1 MSKDFTLVQKSA
13 LSLIQNDL
21 RFLYT
26 ILRRINPNKSNYIP
40 SLLPYMGVIIDGIE
54 DWIKAYNNSHTK
66 KLSLPTFTKEEERY
80 YEKMRESIKMWEF
93 DYDEVYEILKVA
105 YNESDYYFS
114 NVCRPIA
121 KKLKLYDIY
130 GVDKVNGIMCGN
142 TVLCHYYNPL
152 YSFDS
157 NNGQYIKAMA
167 EIGGAYIAL
176 FDALKEY
183 KTDDS
188 MVFDIQDYGGFKKSP
203 VGNPFSDSF
212 VLLSIMCQL
221 NFIIYCID
229 GWIKEE
235 TSTKLRFAY
244 LLYYSLLSI
253 IPQINSKLKTS
264 FDLDSAWKS
273 KAFRNNMAHYK
284 LGVSLKDEDIIKDD
298 IMYGLTQ
305 KFFDAN
311 YITTK
316 EAIMNELKNLSTQIE
331 VYLGI
336 RDS

>member
-1 MSKDFTLVQKSA
+1 MVQDFTLVQKSA

-21 RFLYT
+21 QFLYT
-26 ILRRINPNKSNYIP
+26 VTKRIDSSQSNYIP
-40 SLLPYMGVIIDGIE
+40 SLLPYMGVIIDGVE
-54 DWIKAYNNSHTK
+54 DWIKAYNNSHVE
-66 KLSLPTFTKEEERY
+66 KLDLPTFTKEEEWY
-80 YEKMRESIKMWEF
+80 YEKMRESVKMWELHYNEIF
-93 DYDEVYEILKVA
+93 AILKSA
-105 YNESDYYFS
+105 YKESEDYFS

-130 GVDKVNGIMCGN
+130 GVDKVNGLMCGN
-142 TVLCHYYNPL
+142 TILCYYYNPL
-152 YSFDS
+152 FSFDG
-157 NNGQYIKAMA
+157 NNGEYIKSMS

-203 VGNPFSDSF
+203 VGNPFSDRF

-221 NFIIYCID
+221 NFLTYCID
-229 GWIKEE
+229 GWIEEE

-264 FDLDSAWKS
+264 FDLDPTWKS

-336 RDS
+336 KDY